1 MIWQNGKGHEDGAQK
16 LAEREVERLTEWNN
30 DKKYKQS
37 PVTGTEGT
45 KQVHL
50 VKHRSPR
57 RRWLRPAKAE
67 VASWNVTSLRP
78 MQSYQL
84 VNMLTI
90 SDATQR

>member
-1 MIWQNGKGHEDGAQK
+1 MYFLYHLSPFAMVHDILFIQLTCLTVLSK

-57 RRWLRPAKAE
+57 
-67 VASWNVTSLRP
+67 
-78 MQSYQL
+78 
-84 VNMLTI
+84 
-90 SDATQR
+90 